1 MRKKNKQKDLAR
13 SEHLANRSSQVFIPS
28 LSPEEQ
34 RTFPG
39 PWNGGTTKG
48 LGSQGEEAEASVLTI
63 YGIVGWA
70 FWALEAPGC
79 NGNKPV
85 ENQIR

>member
-1 MRKKNKQKDLAR
+1 MA
-13 SEHLANRSSQVFIPS
+13 
-28 LSPEEQ
+28 EQ
-34 RTFPG
+34 QR
-39 PWNGGTTKG
+39 G

>member
-1 MRKKNKQKDLAR
+1 MA
-13 SEHLANRSSQVFIPS
+13 
-28 LSPEEQ
+28 EQ
-34 RTFPG
+34 QR
-39 PWNGGTTKG
+39 G
-48 LGSQGEEAEASVLTI
+48 LGSQGEEAEASALTI